1 MRIRTLLL
9 AAFTVIALPGAAGL
23 TWQASRAWTLWQKA
37 ERATV
42 STAVVSDALRAY
54 TAIAVESGVLSA
66 SARTGRAMETELAA
80 AARATD
86 ATLNAARAGLVE
98 EGLDARPVEE
108 TIRALG
114 QIRRR
119 VAESAARSPGQA
131 DAPLVAAILAL
142 RGEGAAQVDSV
153 ARAAE
158 ARINEAAPA
167 VALMAQLAR
176 QIMAVREEA
185 GARSLLINSWLAGGA
200 VDAGRVAQG
209 LAFAG
214 RIDQAWQSAQ
224 RLVEA
229 AGNPVLTA
237 ALARTAAEYFQ
248 TAEPRYRS
256 FVDAALTSLATPGAA
271 PAWPATSAE
280 YGAWTPPML
289 TRLVP
294 LRDAALDQ
302 AMAQGQASAAM
313 AKTILA
319 ISLALAAAAVI
330 LAVGG
335 VLLLLKRLVAPV
347 RQLTEGVGRIAAGEL
362 EIAVP
367 HRGRADEVGEMADAV
382 EVLRANS
389 VERRR
394 MEEAAALAQAERARR
409 AQHLEALVRDFEGRV
424 GEMTSIV
431 SSASSE
437 LEATARSMSE
447 TAAMTN
453 RQAGTVVGAA
463 GEASSGVQT
472 VAAAAEELAASIQ
485 EISRQVGQA
494 TAVASRAVED
504 AQRTD
509 SVVQVLA
516 IGAQKIGDVV
526 KLISDI
532 AGQTNL
538 LALNATIE
546 AARAGEAGK
555 GFAVVASEVK
565 SLAGQTARATEEIS
579 SQIGQIQL
587 ATGEAVTAIGAISRT
602 IEEVSSIAVAIAAAV
617 EEQSSATSEIA
628 RTVQHTAEA
637 TGQVTANISAVSQG
651 STETGAA
658 ATQVLAA
665 ASELARQ
672 SEQLTERVGTF
683 VAEVRAA

>member
-23 TWQASRAWTLWQKA
+23 SWQASRAWNAWQRA

-42 STAVVSDALRAY
+42 SAGVVADALRAY

-66 SARTGRAMETELAA
+66 SARTGRALEADLAA
-80 AARATD
+80 AARVSD
-86 ATLNAARAGLVE
+86 AALNAARAGLVE
-98 EGLDARPVEE
+98 EGLDPRAIDE
-108 TIRALG
+108 TMRALG

-119 VAESAARSPGQA
+119 VAEAAARTPGQA

-142 RGEGAAQVDSV
+142 RGEAGGQVDTV

-158 ARINEAAPA
+158 ARISEAAPG
-167 VALMAQLAR
+167 VALLTQIAR
-176 QIMAVREEA
+176 QAMAAREEA
-185 GARSLLINSWLAGGA
+185 GARSLLINSWLAGA
-200 VDAGRVAQG
+200 PVDAGRVAQG
-209 LAFAG
+209 LAFGG
-214 RIDQAWQSAQ
+214 RIDQAWSAAQ

-237 ALARTAAEYFQ
+237 ALARAAQDYFQ
-248 TAEPRYRS
+248 AAEPRYRS
-256 FVDAALTSLATPGAA
+256 FVEAALAHLAAPGTP

-280 YGAWTPPML
+280 YGPWTPPAL
-289 TRLVP
+289 AKLVP

-302 AMAQGQASAAM
+302 AAAQGQAAA
-313 AKTILA
+313 ATAQTILA
-319 ISLALAAAAVI
+319 ISLALAFAAVV
-330 LAVGG
+330 LAIGG

-347 RQLTEGVGRIAAGEL
+347 RQLTAGVGRIAAGEL

-367 HRGRADEVGEMADAV
+367 HRGRADEVGEMAEAV

-394 MEEAAALAQAERARR
+394 MEEAAARAQAERARR

-437 LEATARSMSE
+437 LEATARAMSE

-509 SVVQVLA
+509 GVVQVLA
-516 IGAQKIGDVV
+516 VGAQKIGDVV

-602 IEEVSSIAVAIAAAV
+602 IGEVSSIAVAIAAAV

-637 TGQVTANISAVSQG
+637 TGQVSANIAAVSEG
-651 STETGAA
+651 STETGTAA
-658 ATQVLAA
+658 NQVLAA

-683 VAEVRAA
+683 VTEVRAA

>member
-1 MRIRTLLL
+1 MRIRTFLL
-9 AAFTVIALPGAAGL
+9 ACFCGVAVPGAGASL
-23 TWQASRAWTLWQKA
+23 WLSSNAFSAWQRAEEAQ
-37 ERATV
+37 R
-42 STAVVSDALRAY
+42 STNAVSDAQRAQ
-54 TAIAVESGVLSA
+54 TAIAVEVGAFASNLRMPQPQLDVLREA
-66 SARTGRAMETELAA
+66 AVQTDRRLQAA
-80 AARATD
+80 AATATEAGFQASLARD
-86 ATLNAARAGLVE
+86 TLARIQQVRARAQAEMARPLEQRDANLPNVTQETRNQSVEALRRLASQAADRVTATAPGAALLVE
-98 EGLDARPVEE
+98 
-108 TIRALG
+108 
-114 QIRRR
+114 
-119 VAESAARSPGQA
+119 VA
-131 DAPLVAAILAL
+131 
-142 RGEGAAQVDSV
+142 GAAMDFRDFIGRRSV
-153 ARAAE
+153 PVTAW
-158 ARINEAAPA
+158 
-167 VALMAQLAR
+167 V
-176 QIMAVREEA
+176 
-185 GARSLLINSWLAGGA
+185 G
-200 VDAGRVAQG
+200 G
-209 LAFAG
+209 LAVTPQSYDDMLLFTG
-214 RIDQAWQSAQ
+214 RMEQAWAGAQ
-224 RLVEA
+224 RLIATLPNAERLQQAVVAQRAIQAELE
-229 AGNPVLTA
+229 PRWRQMLVLG
-237 ALARTAAEYFQ
+237 RTALIQGKVDWGTTVAEFRPWSVRSQ
-248 TAEPRYRS
+248 AEILS
-256 FVDAALTSLATPGAA
+256 
-271 PAWPATSAE
+271 
-280 YGAWTPPML
+280 
-289 TRLVP
+289 
-294 LRDAALDQ
+294 LRDAALDD
-302 AMAQGQASAAM
+302 AIALADAASDRA
-313 AKTILA
+313 LA
-319 ISLALAAAAVI
+319 IFSGALALALLVGAAAISSV
-330 LAVGG
+330 V
-335 VLLLLKRLVAPV
+335 LLLKRLVAPV